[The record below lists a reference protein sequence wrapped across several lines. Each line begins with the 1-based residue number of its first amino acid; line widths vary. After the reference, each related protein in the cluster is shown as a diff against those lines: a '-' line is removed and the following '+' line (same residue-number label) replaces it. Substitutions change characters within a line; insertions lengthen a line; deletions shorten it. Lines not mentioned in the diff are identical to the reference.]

1 MNLLS
6 RKWAVILLMA
16 VPFCAHAQKI
26 IELKDPSGKVQ
37 VNVAIGDE
45 ITYSVSHQGDV
56 MIEMSPVSMTLTD
69 GTVFGKAPRLK
80 RKSFR
85 TQQQTIYPPV
95 YKKKTIEDHYNELTL
110 DFKGGYKLVFR
121 AYEDGAAYRFV
132 SSLKKPFQV
141 KSEQAVFNLPD
152 NPKIF
157 AATPKGRMIDG
168 VENQYHSSFQNTYR
182 QVALSEWDK
191 SRLAFLPVLSE
202 GKNGKKICIT
212 EADLLNYP
220 GMFLNISSDNKGFYG
235 EFAAY
240 PKDISVEVRGLK
252 GMVKTREPYIAKV
265 EGKTAFPWRVMVIS
279 ENDTDLLCSDMVYKL
294 ATPAAEGDYSWI
306 KPGKVAWDWWND
318 WNLYG
323 VDFRAGVNT
332 ETYKYYIDF
341 ASKFGIEYVILDE
354 GWAVNLKADLFQ
366 VVPEIDLKELVAYA
380 DSKHVGLILWAGYY
394 AFERDLE
401 RICKHYSELGI
412 KGFKVDFMDRDDQAM
427 VDFHYRGAEIA
438 AKYHLMLD
446 YHGTYKPTGMNR
458 TYPNVINFEGVHG
471 LEQLK
476 FSGSEN
482 VDQVT
487 YDVTMPFIR
496 MIAGP
501 VDYTQGAMK
510 NGNKRNFRAVNEE
523 PMSMGTRCRQ
533 LAEYVIFEAPLS
545 MLCDSPV
552 LYERESECTSY
563 ISDIP
568 TVWDETRALNG
579 KIGEYISMARRKG
592 DVWYV
597 GALTNW
603 KKRTMK
609 FDLSFLGEGKWT
621 IELYKDGINADKIA
635 SDYRKSVIFV
645 PQNRKLT
652 VNLAEGGGCAMKIYK
667 K

>member
-1 MNLLS
+1 M
-6 RKWAVILLMA
+6 
-16 VPFCAHAQKI
+16 
-26 IELKDPSGKVQ
+26 
-37 VNVAIGDE
+37 
-45 ITYSVSHQGDV
+45 
-56 MIEMSPVSMTLTD
+56 
-69 GTVFGKAPRLK
+69 
-80 RKSFR
+80 
-85 TQQQTIYPPV
+85 
-95 YKKKTIEDHYNELTL
+95 
-110 DFKGGYKLVFR
+110 
-121 AYEDGAAYRFV
+121 
-132 SSLKKPFQV
+132 
-141 KSEQAVFNLPD
+141 
-152 NPKIF
+152 
-157 AATPKGRMIDG
+157 
-168 VENQYHSSFQNTYR
+168 
-182 QVALSEWDK
+182 
-191 SRLAFLPVLSE
+191 
-202 GKNGKKICIT
+202 
-212 EADLLNYP
+212 
-220 GMFLNISSDNKGFYG
+220 
-235 EFAAY
+235 
-240 PKDISVEVRGLK
+240 
-252 GMVKTREPYIAKV
+252 
-265 EGKTAFPWRVMVIS
+265 
-279 ENDTDLLCSDMVYKL
+279 
-294 ATPAAEGDYSWI
+294 
-306 KPGKVAWDWWND
+306 
-318 WNLYG
+318 
-323 VDFRAGVNT
+323 
-332 ETYKYYIDF
+332 
-341 ASKFGIEYVILDE
+341 ILDE

-476 FSGSEN
+476 FSGSEK

-568 TVWDETRALNG
+568 TVWDETKALNG

-609 FDLSFLGEGKWT
+609 FDLSFLGEGEWT